1 MSAGE
6 LQNLDKN
13 IQRLKEQLAGKR
25 DILVT
30 IGPEEQ
36 VRIKQQIEDLRR
48 LIRDFEREKW
58 DLVASESQES
68 SFPDAE
74 VMVAEIV
81 TELTAIT
88 KEPPPELASAQILEL
103 LNQIP
108 NLIYLDEYISLVKEK
123 FLRRL
128 LIKFGYKAIN
138 SSYVTNLSVETIL
151 TNLENEFLNLTNE
164 TRTQKIFTGVQLLN
178 EIFSELKEK
187 LIILKREKT
196 DKCLFCNNL

>member
-58 DLVASESQES
+58 DLVASDSQEA

-103 LNQIP
+103 LNQILAKLNQP
-108 NLIYLDEYISLVKEK
+108 ERSAAAKLKAALSTIPPFVSLTYEAELDTEST
-123 FLRRL
+123 FRRY
-128 LIKFGYKAIN
+128 FPTFNRAI
-138 SSYVTNLSVETIL
+138 
-151 TNLENEFLNLTNE
+151 
-164 TRTQKIFTGVQLLN
+164 TGVKN
-178 EIFSELKEK
+178 RLKK
-187 LIILKREKT
+187 
-196 DKCLFCNNL
+196 

>member
-58 DLVASESQES
+58 DLVASDSQEA

-88 KEPPPELASAQILEL
+88 KEPPPELASAQILES
-103 LNQIP
+103 LNQILAKLNHP
-108 NLIYLDEYISLVKEK
+108 ERSAAAKLKAALSTIPPFVSL
-123 FLRRL
+123 LGR
-128 LIKFGYKAIN
+128 
-138 SSYVTNLSVETIL
+138 
-151 TNLENEFLNLTNE
+151 
-164 TRTQKIFTGVQLLN
+164 
-178 EIFSELKEK
+178 
-187 LIILKREKT
+187 
-196 DKCLFCNNL
+196 

>member
-1 MSAGE
+1 MATDE
-6 LQNLDKN
+6 LQNLDNN

-25 DILVT
+25 DILVI

-58 DLVASESQES
+58 DLVASESQEA

-103 LNQIP
+103 LNQILAKLNQP
-108 NLIYLDEYISLVKEK
+108 ERSAAAKLKAAISTIPPFVSLTYEAELDTESTFKRYFPTFNRAIAGVKN
-123 FLRRL
+123 RL
-128 LIKFGYKAIN
+128 KK
-138 SSYVTNLSVETIL
+138 
-151 TNLENEFLNLTNE
+151 
-164 TRTQKIFTGVQLLN
+164 
-178 EIFSELKEK
+178 
-187 LIILKREKT
+187 
-196 DKCLFCNNL
+196 

>member
-58 DLVASESQES
+58 DLVASDSQEA

-103 LNQIP
+103 LNQILAKLNQP
-108 NLIYLDEYISLVKEK
+108 ERSAAAKLKAALSTIPPFVSLTYEAELDTESTFRRYFPTFNRAIAGVKN
-123 FLRRL
+123 RL
-128 LIKFGYKAIN
+128 KK
-138 SSYVTNLSVETIL
+138 
-151 TNLENEFLNLTNE
+151 
-164 TRTQKIFTGVQLLN
+164 
-178 EIFSELKEK
+178 
-187 LIILKREKT
+187 
-196 DKCLFCNNL
+196 

>member
-58 DLVASESQES
+58 DLVASDSQEA

-103 LNQIP
+103 LNQILAKLNQP
-108 NLIYLDEYISLVKEK
+108 ERSAAAKLKASLSTIPPFVS
-123 FLRRL
+123 L
-128 LIKFGYKAIN
+128 LG
-138 SSYVTNLSVETIL
+138 
-151 TNLENEFLNLTNE
+151 
-164 TRTQKIFTGVQLLN
+164 R
-178 EIFSELKEK
+178 
-187 LIILKREKT
+187 
-196 DKCLFCNNL
+196 

>member
-1 MSAGE
+1 MATDE

-58 DLVASESQES
+58 DLVASDSQEA

-103 LNQIP
+103 LNQILAKLNQP
-108 NLIYLDEYISLVKEK
+108 ERSAAAKLKAALSTIPPFVSLTYEAELDTESTFKRYFPTFNRVIAGVKN
-123 FLRRL
+123 RL
-128 LIKFGYKAIN
+128 KK
-138 SSYVTNLSVETIL
+138 
-151 TNLENEFLNLTNE
+151 
-164 TRTQKIFTGVQLLN
+164 
-178 EIFSELKEK
+178 
-187 LIILKREKT
+187 
-196 DKCLFCNNL
+196 

>member
-30 IGPEEQ
+30 IAPEEQ

-58 DLVASESQES
+58 DLIASESQET

-103 LNQIP
+103 LNQILAKLNQP
-108 NLIYLDEYISLVKEK
+108 ERSAAAKLKAAISTIPPFVSLTYEAELDTEST
-123 FLRRL
+123 FRRYFPTL
-128 LIKFGYKAIN
+128 NRAI
-138 SSYVTNLSVETIL
+138 
-151 TNLENEFLNLTNE
+151 
-164 TRTQKIFTGVQLLN
+164 TGVKN
-178 EIFSELKEK
+178 RLKK
-187 LIILKREKT
+187 
-196 DKCLFCNNL
+196 

>member
-25 DILVT
+25 DILVI

-58 DLVASESQES
+58 DLVASDSQEA

-103 LNQIP
+103 LNQILAKLNQP
-108 NLIYLDEYISLVKEK
+108 ERSAAAKLKAAISTIPPFVSLTYEAELDTESTFKRYFPTFNRAIAGVKN
-123 FLRRL
+123 RL
-128 LIKFGYKAIN
+128 KK
-138 SSYVTNLSVETIL
+138 
-151 TNLENEFLNLTNE
+151 
-164 TRTQKIFTGVQLLN
+164 
-178 EIFSELKEK
+178 
-187 LIILKREKT
+187 
-196 DKCLFCNNL
+196 

>member
-25 DILVT
+25 DILVI

-88 KEPPPELASAQILEL
+88 AEPPPELASVQILES
-103 LNQIP
+103 LNQILAKL
-108 NLIYLDEYISLVKEK
+108 NQLEGLAAAKLKAAISTIPPFVS
-123 FLRRL
+123 L
-128 LIKFGYKAIN
+128 LG
-138 SSYVTNLSVETIL
+138 
-151 TNLENEFLNLTNE
+151 
-164 TRTQKIFTGVQLLN
+164 
-178 EIFSELKEK
+178 
-187 LIILKREKT
+187 
-196 DKCLFCNNL
+196 

>member
-1 MSAGE
+1 MATDE

-25 DILVT
+25 DILVI

-58 DLVASESQES
+58 DLIASESQES

-88 KEPPPELASAQILEL
+88 AEPPPELASVQILES
-103 LNQIP
+103 LNQILAKLNQP
-108 NLIYLDEYISLVKEK
+108 ERSAAAKLKAALSTIPPFVSL
-123 FLRRL
+123 LGR
-128 LIKFGYKAIN
+128 
-138 SSYVTNLSVETIL
+138 
-151 TNLENEFLNLTNE
+151 
-164 TRTQKIFTGVQLLN
+164 
-178 EIFSELKEK
+178 
-187 LIILKREKT
+187 
-196 DKCLFCNNL
+196 

>member
-25 DILVT
+25 DILVI

-36 VRIKQQIEDLRR
+36 VRIKQQIEDLLR

-58 DLVASESQES
+58 DLVASESQEA

-88 KEPPPELASAQILEL
+88 TEPPPELASVQILES
-103 LNQIP
+103 LNQILAKLNQP
-108 NLIYLDEYISLVKEK
+108 ERSAAAKLKAAISTIPP
-123 FLRRL
+123 FCFP
-128 LIKFGYKAIN
+128 FGAI
-138 SSYVTNLSVETIL
+138 S
-151 TNLENEFLNLTNE
+151 
-164 TRTQKIFTGVQLLN
+164 
-178 EIFSELKEK
+178 
-187 LIILKREKT
+187 
-196 DKCLFCNNL
+196 

>member
-25 DILVT
+25 DILVI

-58 DLVASESQES
+58 DLIASESQEA

-103 LNQIP
+103 LNQILAKLNQP
-108 NLIYLDEYISLVKEK
+108 ERSAAAKLKAAISTIPPFVSLTYEAELDTESTFKRYFPRFNCVIAGVKN
-123 FLRRL
+123 RL
-128 LIKFGYKAIN
+128 KK
-138 SSYVTNLSVETIL
+138 
-151 TNLENEFLNLTNE
+151 
-164 TRTQKIFTGVQLLN
+164 
-178 EIFSELKEK
+178 
-187 LIILKREKT
+187 
-196 DKCLFCNNL
+196 

>member
-58 DLVASESQES
+58 DLVASESQEA

-74 VMVAEIV
+74 VMVAEII
-81 TELTAIT
+81 TEVTAIT
-88 KEPPPELASAQILEL
+88 TEPPDQLASPQILEL
-103 LNQIP
+103 LNQILAKLNQP
-108 NLIYLDEYISLVKEK
+108 ERSAAAKLKAAISTIPPFVSLTYEAELDTESTFKRYFPTFNRAIAGVKN
-123 FLRRL
+123 RL
-128 LIKFGYKAIN
+128 KK
-138 SSYVTNLSVETIL
+138 
-151 TNLENEFLNLTNE
+151 
-164 TRTQKIFTGVQLLN
+164 
-178 EIFSELKEK
+178 
-187 LIILKREKT
+187 
-196 DKCLFCNNL
+196 